1 MTEEVAVR
9 GLMYVS
15 CTCAVGD
22 MDDTEDEVADHEGVN
37 VLSYQRG
44 MAPYVFI
51 PWDQV
56 ASSMLN
62 LPVDKMDVY
71 IAG

>member
-1 MTEEVAVR
+1 
-9 GLMYVS
+9 
-15 CTCAVGD
+15 
-22 MDDTEDEVADHEGVN
+22 MDDTENEVGDQEGVN

-44 MAPYVFI
+44 MAPYVFV

-56 ASSMLN
+56 AASVLN

-71 IAG
+71 IPG